1 MWAIAR
7 ATLLIICLSQFAGAQ
22 TGSLAFYT
30 GKADGLNDSA
40 FRSAQQELDRL
51 LVPAGIDIAW
61 RSLATR
67 TPDEQFDRVVVV
79 SFDGSC
85 SLPDAAAQS
94 GKFQDSR
101 ITLADSSVSNGSVLP
116 FIRVDC
122 TNLLHILSP
131 ALRPMSSKERNT
143 AFGRALG
150 RVMAHELYHIV
161 GETTSHQT
169 IGVAKASL
177 SVQDL
182 IGVSLDFDTASLT
195 QMRPT
200 LPPAAPVSLARSYT
214 RPARDLV
221 PGEEKVR
228 EP

>member
-7 ATLLIICLSQFAGAQ
+7 ATLLMICLSHFAGAQ
-22 TGSLAFYT
+22 TGSLALYT
-30 GKADGLNDSA
+30 GHATGLDDSA
-40 FRSAQQELDRL
+40 IRSAQRELDRL
-51 LVPAGIDIAW
+51 LAPAGIDIAW
-61 RSLATR
+61 RSLANR
-67 TPDEQFDRVVVV
+67 TADEQFNRVVVV

-85 SLPDAAAQS
+85 SAPDAAATI

-101 ITLADSSVSNGSVLP
+101 LTLADSSVSNGYVLP

-122 TNLLHILSP
+122 TNLLHILAP
-131 ALRPMSSKERNT
+131 ALRPMSVLQRNT

-169 IGVAKASL
+169 KGVAKPAL

-182 IGVSLDFDTASLT
+182 IGVSLDFDIASLT
-195 QMRPT
+195 QMRPP
-200 LPPAAPVSLARSYT
+200 LPPVSLARSYT

-221 PGEEKVR
+221 PAAEKVR

>member
-22 TGSLAFYT
+22 TGSLALYT
-30 GKADGLNDSA
+30 GKADGLDDSA
-40 FRSAQQELDRL
+40 IRSAQHELDRL
-51 LVPAGIDIAW
+51 LTPAGIDIVW
-61 RSLATR
+61 RAISTR
-67 TPDEQFDRVVVV
+67 TSDEQFDRVVVV

-85 SLPDAAAQS
+85 SPPDAAAPF

-101 ITLADSSVSNGSVLP
+101 ITLADSSVSNGDVLP

-122 TNLLHILSP
+122 TNLIHILAP
-131 ALRPMSSKERNT
+131 ALRPMSAKERNA

-161 GETTSHQT
+161 GETTLHQNK
-169 IGVAKASL
+169 GVAKASL

-182 IGVSLDFDTASLT
+182 IGVSLDFDIASLT
-195 QMRPT
+195 QMRPP
-200 LPPAAPVSLARSYT
+200 LPPVSLARSYT
-214 RPARDLV
+214 RPTRDLV
-221 PGEEKVR
+221 PAEEKVR

>member
-1 MWAIAR
+1 M
-7 ATLLIICLSQFAGAQ
+7 ICLSHFAGAQ
-22 TGSLAFYT
+22 TGSLALYT
-30 GKADGLNDSA
+30 GHATGLDDSA
-40 FRSAQQELDRL
+40 IRSAQRELDRL
-51 LVPAGIDIAW
+51 LAPAGIDIAW

-67 TPDEQFDRVVVV
+67 TSDEQFDRVVVV

-85 SLPDAAAQS
+85 SAPDAAAQS

-122 TNLLHILSP
+122 TNLLHILAPS
-131 ALRPMSSKERNT
+131 LRPMNALERNA

-161 GETTSHQT
+161 GETTAHQT
-169 IGVAKASL
+169 KGVAKASL

-182 IGVSLDFDTASLT
+182 IGVSLDFDIASLT

-200 LPPAAPVSLARSYT
+200 LPPAAPVSVARSYT
-214 RPARDLV
+214 RPARELA